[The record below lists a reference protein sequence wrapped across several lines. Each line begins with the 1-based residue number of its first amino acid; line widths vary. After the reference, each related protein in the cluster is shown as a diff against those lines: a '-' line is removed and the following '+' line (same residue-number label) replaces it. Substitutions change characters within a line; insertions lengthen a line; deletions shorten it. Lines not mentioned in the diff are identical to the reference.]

1 MANGRDARRNTHLAS
16 AASEKIDEAIK
27 RVAGGV
33 VNSPNP
39 NVGAVQTGVLGGSA
53 GVTAP
58 SPHLGQTGVLG
69 GSAGVTAPTDYAPA
83 PLNSADLTA
92 LQNVDW
98 GFLGPLP
105 KGSQP
110 PGPQGPAA
118 TGPERTGQA
127 GVGFN
132 FDNLMAH
139 QTPQAQ
145 TAYTPPEIRD
155 AFNTVADLEN
165 TDWSF
170 LDKNKTVTPPPAAPP
185 AAPPPGPAADN
196 PLVNQFTG
204 PGATTADELDAWYAS
219 QGIYPDTGGGGGA
232 PAPASAPAPAGP
244 APANFYRPADLA
256 SQIRSLMGELSTTDY
271 SQDIR
276 DMIAGR
282 RTGVTEAETRRRGQI
297 DEIARQLGLN
307 IDDLETGRAA
317 QQKALVDAVAGRAS
331 GLTTGIDDRLAAAR
345 QDLGPQVSDEFERTA
360 QLVSG
365 LGASQAGSS
374 QDAMARLAQVAD
386 MVAAERGAAPAQL
399 GAEAKLALGDEAF
412 RMLQGLDQEQTQRLL
427 AESMRQEE
435 FNTRRDEAMVQAL
448 LGDVGRR
455 EDFLTREAERLQGQ
469 AFQSDEAAAQ
479 RLWQSGEAGAQRE
492 WQGQQA
498 IDQREWQGQQAVDER
513 DWREGESALDRAMR
527 VSESQLGRDLQRDQM
542 AESARQ
548 RGLDRKFQSDEAR
561 KAGVRST
568 QAATTAFNR
577 QQQQIFEAQTYEE
590 SVRVKEELAES
601 AAAQAI
607 TQGSASAAAHF
618 MGIVDDEGNPTAEG
632 AAMWDAMPEAAK
644 TQMYKD
650 MVAAEDMEG
659 ARWQPGT
666 YANMVGKYGEANSD
680 HILHAEHMFGMTEEQ
695 QKEYLNSLMTTD
707 DPLRTPAMDA
717 NDAQKI
723 NMFLAEIQAANAAR
737 QAANLAQ
744 AQLAAAGY
752 ADESGWSDEF
762 RARQAGAAGAYGHDA
777 FSPVDPS
784 VGAPPGTV
792 AAPGWRPGDSIRIGP
807 GGY

>member
-1 MANGRDARRNTHLAS
+1 MGWMDEIQTLQTPATKR
-16 AASEKIDEAIK
+16 IDEAITA
-27 RVAGGV
+27 VASGFM
-33 VNSPNP
+33 NTQNP
-39 NVGAVQTGVLGGSA
+39 NVG
-53 GVTAP
+53 P
-58 SPHLGQTGVLG
+58 
-69 GSAGVTAPTDYAPA
+69 APTP
-83 PLNSADLTA
+83 S
-92 LQNVDW
+92 
-98 GFLGPLP
+98 
-105 KGSQP
+105 
-110 PGPQGPAA
+110 
-118 TGPERTGQA
+118 
-127 GVGFN
+127 FN
-132 FDNLMAH
+132 FDALAALQTPATPATPATPTPSFNFDDLVAL
-139 QTPQAQ
+139 QTPQTQ
-145 TAYTPPEIRD
+145 TTYTPPEIRD
-155 AFNTVADLEN
+155 AFNVVADLEALGQV
-165 TDWSF
+165 DWGF
-170 LDKNKTVTPPPAAPP
+170 LDKNKTVTPPPPGP
-185 AAPPPGPAADN
+185 GAPPPGPGA
-196 PLVNQFTG
+196 PPPG
-204 PGATTADELDAWYAS
+204 PGAPEPPAAVEPPAFTCPPGTSDIGEGVCVPNEIIEAAGAPVAPPPP
-219 QGIYPDTGGGGGA
+219 GPPA
-232 PAPASAPAPAGP
+232 PAPAPGYVPP
-244 APANFYRPADLA
+244 PNLDPANLYRPADLE
-256 SQIRSLMGELSTTDY
+256 SQIRALMGELSTTDY

-317 QQKALVDAVAGRAS
+317 QQKALIDAVAGRAS

-345 QDLGPQVSDEFERTA
+345 RDLGPQVSDEFERTA

-469 AFQSDEAAAQ
+469 AFQSDEQARQ
-479 RLWQSGEAGAQRE
+479 RLWQSGEAGAQRD

-561 KAGVRST
+561 KAGIRST

-590 SVRVKEELAES
+590 SVRVKQELAES

-607 TQGSASAAAHF
+607 TQGSASAAQMF
-618 MGIVDDEGNPTAEG
+618 LGIGGAEG
-632 AAMWDAMPEAAK
+632 AAMWDALPEAAK

-650 MVAAEDMEG
+650 KVAAEDTQG
-659 ARWQPGT
+659 ARWQPGS

-680 HILHAEHMFGMTEEQ
+680 HILHAEHMVMMPEEAH
-695 QKEYLNSLMTTD
+695 EGYLNSLMTTD

-717 NDAQKI
+717 NDIEKI
-723 NMFLAEIQAANAAR
+723 NLFYAEIQAANAAQ
-737 QAANLAQ
+737 QAANLAAAQ
-744 AQLAAAGY
+744 MTLNDRSTGRRGGRPDDKPGPGRPNTAGPITAGTEQLAPGQDEPGY
-752 ADESGWSDEF
+752 FGWV
-762 RARQAGAAGAYGHDA
+762 GDA
-777 FSPVDPS
+777 T
-784 VGAPPGTV
+784 ATV
-792 AAPGWRPGDSIRIGP
+792 AGNMGIGP
-807 GGY
+807 RR

>member
-1 MANGRDARRNTHLAS
+1 MGNGRDARRNTHLAS
-16 AASEKIDEAIK
+16 AASQKIDEAVK
-27 RVAGGV
+27 RVAGGFM
-33 VNSPNP
+33 NTQNP

-58 SPHLGQTGVLG
+58 T
-69 GSAGVTAPTDYAPA
+69 PTPSFNFDALA
-83 PLNSADLTA
+83 A
-92 LQNVDW
+92 LQT
-98 GFLGPLP
+98 
-105 KGSQP
+105 
-110 PGPQGPAA
+110 PQGQQTHRAGQRPGQPAA
-118 TGPERTGQA
+118 TSA
-127 GVGFN
+127 GTAPSFN
-132 FDNLMAH
+132 FDALEAL
-139 QTPQAQ
+139 QTPA
-145 TAYTPPEIRD
+145 TPATPTPTRD
-155 AFNTVADLEN
+155 AFNVVADLEALGQV
-165 TDWSF
+165 DWSF
-170 LDKNKTVTPPPAAPP
+170 LDKNKTTTPPPGPGAPEPPGAEPP
-185 AAPPPGPAADN
+185 AAFTCPPGTSDIGEGVCVPNEIIEAAGAPVAPPPGPA
-196 PLVNQFTG
+196 G
-204 PGATTADELDAWYAS
+204 PVHVPPPNLD
-219 QGIYPDTGGGGGA
+219 
-232 PAPASAPAPAGP
+232 
-244 APANFYRPADLA
+244 PANLYRPADLEN
-256 SQIRSLMGELSTTDY
+256 QIRKLMGELSTTDY

-282 RTGVTEAETRRRGQI
+282 RTGVTEAETRRGEQI

-427 AESMRQEE
+427 SESMRQEE

-469 AFQSDEAAAQ
+469 AFQSDEQAMQ
-479 RLWQSGEAGAQRE
+479 RLWQSGEAGAQRD

-498 IDQREWQGQQAVDER
+498 IDQREWQGKQAVDER

-527 VSESQLGRDLQRDQM
+527 ISESQLGRDLQRDQI
-542 AESARQ
+542 AESSRQ

-568 QAATTAFNR
+568 QAATTAYNR
-577 QQQQIFEAQTYEE
+577 QKQQIFDAQTYEE
-590 SVRVKEELAES
+590 SVRAKQELAES

-607 TQGSASAAAHF
+607 TQGSASAAQMF
-618 MGIVDDEGNPTAEG
+618 LGIGGAEG
-632 AAMWDAMPEAAK
+632 AAMWDALPEAAK

-650 MVAAEDMEG
+650 KVAAEDTQG
-659 ARWQPGT
+659 ARWQPGS

-680 HILHAEHMFGMTEEQ
+680 HILHAEHMVMMPEEDH
-695 QKEYLNSLMTTD
+695 EGYLNSLMTTD

-717 NDAQKI
+717 NDIQKI
-723 NMFLAEIQAANAAR
+723 NLFLAEIQAANAAH
-737 QAANLAQ
+737 QAANLAAARMTLNDRSTGQ
-744 AQLAAAGY
+744 RGGRPDDKPGPGRPNTAGPITAGTEQLAPGQDEAGY
-752 ADESGWSDEF
+752 FGWLGTAASGGTDILADVASRTRGWK
-762 RARQAGAAGAYGHDA
+762 
-777 FSPVDPS
+777 
-784 VGAPPGTV
+784 
-792 AAPGWRPGDSIRIGP
+792 
-807 GGY
+807 